1 MLKLKTQFASLTNCE
16 TKPVNWSKNISK
28 HFHSIRQYGTL
39 LQKAEDPENDTLLY
53 FVRAFFSSNFSVW
66 KGNQSSKRTFFFYRC
81 FNFVLFSSNL
91 FVFYPLLYPVESW
104 FFFLILGFSKL
115 SLNLWLRPKLISY
128 LYFESN
134 LTAWF
139 RTTHKFSNFLEH
151 ISLLQ
156 KVPRFYI
163 YVLLECLLS
172 ERTHSHLITL
182 KSKEKVR
189 KLTGG

>member
-16 TKPVNWSKNISK
+16 TKPVDWSKNISK

-115 SLNLWLRPKLISY
+115 SLHLWLRPKLISY

-182 KSKEKVR
+182 KREK
-189 KLTGG
+189 KK

>member
-1 MLKLKTQFASLTNCE
+1 MGHCYKRRKVRKTIPYCTLFGPFLVQTSRSGRE
-16 TKPVNWSKNISK
+16 TKVLRELSFFIDVLIS
-28 HFHSIRQYGTL
+28 FYSAAICSYSISTVSG
-39 LQKAEDPENDTLLY
+39 
-53 FVRAFFSSNFSVW
+53 
-66 KGNQSSKRTFFFYRC
+66 G
-81 FNFVLFSSNL
+81 VLI
-91 FVFYPLLYPVESW
+91 
-104 FFFLILGFSKL
+104 FFLILGFSKL
-115 SLNLWLRPKLISY
+115 SLHLWLQPKLISY

-139 RTTHKFSNFLEH
+139 CTTHKFSNFLEH